1 MELTKELAFEIYK
14 MGIDHGQ
21 LMMEEERDSEDWSN
35 AVRGV
40 APDMKFSMPLPTEVR
55 REPHSEKWRNG
66 HHLIDS
72 FRCLHKYTNK
82 IWN

>member
-40 APDMKFSMPLPTEVR
+40 AHDMKFSMPLPTEVR
-55 REPHSEKWRNG
+55 REPHSEKWRNAKRA
-66 HHLIDS
+66 S
-72 FRCLHKYTNK
+72 FDRFISVLAQIHE
-82 IWN
+82 